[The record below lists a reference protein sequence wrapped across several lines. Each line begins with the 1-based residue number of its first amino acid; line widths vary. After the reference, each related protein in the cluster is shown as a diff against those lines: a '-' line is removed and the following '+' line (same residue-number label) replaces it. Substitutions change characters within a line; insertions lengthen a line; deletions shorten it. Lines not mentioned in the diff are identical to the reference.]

1 MEAATAHGRGL
12 EQGIIKLPFNPNYS
26 VILWFSGNKEVKA
39 TNLDQACL
47 FIHHSALID
56 MGLDLKNEK
65 IKKNPKP
72 SISTDYDKSL
82 FLFPTRKGKSI
93 NDPCLEKSTSSL
105 NTLYGVSFKVQILY
119 PAKSESTLNFQSPL
133 APLISPGQ
141 YFHQH
146 LSKAQP

>member
-65 IKKNPKP
+65 IKKKP
-72 SISTDYDKSL
+72 QNHPSVQTMIKVCSY
-82 FLFPTRKGKSI
+82 FLLGR
-93 NDPCLEKSTSSL
+93 ER
-105 NTLYGVSFKVQILY
+105 VSMIL
-119 PAKSESTLNFQSPL
+119 A
-133 APLISPGQ
+133 
-141 YFHQH
+141 
-146 LSKAQP
+146 